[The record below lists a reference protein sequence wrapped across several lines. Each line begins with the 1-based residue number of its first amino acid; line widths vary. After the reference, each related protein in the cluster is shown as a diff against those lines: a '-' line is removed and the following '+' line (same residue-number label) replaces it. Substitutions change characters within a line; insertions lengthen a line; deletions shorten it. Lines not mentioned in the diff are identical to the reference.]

1 VAKDFKERK
10 KKQKRKNF
18 CKSISYSSYIEYI
31 YNNKSI
37 YIEYIS
43 NTTLPILFR

>member
-10 KKQKRKNF
+10 KKQKRKKL
-18 CKSISYSSYIEYI
+18 CKSNYIEYI

-43 NTTLPILFR
+43 NRTPLVVYEP